1 MKKLLK
7 KLAKKSMALLMT
19 VVMLMS
25 CWVFFVPV
33 PEAHAAQEELNYTL
47 EQLNETFLTTD
58 VEIVFVKAK
67 FPGDS
72 DTVGD
77 SYSKNV
83 LYSPAYATPDGTIY
97 TGAVSK
103 NQQIYDDGCDKKDLY
118 VNASWHYAETVM
130 LYDGTT
136 NPKTAIMLTADPNG
150 DGNVVLRRSWFSGSD
165 LQLVGYWKSGPTEEP
180 GSLQFNDVIT
190 KSDYLNYLATDTDA
204 TKQKTNNEKAMV
216 YANCFEFVGS
226 MDKSSFL
233 KNINPTLNFY
243 ADTGSKPTIS
253 ATSTV
258 PIRVVNYK
266 SLKEAIVNAQTYV
279 SEAVANPAKYTAASK
294 AELQE
299 LANALIAAKPDET
312 YFNGN
317 SKCLYNEYAND
328 AYAAVSAWWSWGG
341 LETVEYTVNFANA
354 EGTIIS
360 TQAIEYGKNAVAPS
374 APTKAPDATNHYSFS
389 NWDKSYTNVT
399 SDMTV
404 YPEYTDT
411 AHSFTGAVKYNNDG
425 THSWACTG
433 CAAYGVK
440 DGKMGDKANCSFP
453 DTWSGD
459 VATHSKTC
467 SVCNGE
473 SKHDADWQDTKT
485 YTKTEATCIADAVYY
500 KECSVCGISSENY
513 GGATWTE
520 IGSKV
525 DHQETEKPGGYK
537 APTCTEDGYQIYWCP
552 VCQGQERTEIL
563 PGGHEPSGEVVYIND
578 NIHGELC
585 YVCEEVIESTKAEH
599 TWSSMYPDVEPTCTN
614 NGKYVYFCPY
624 CLYEVSSEY
633 AIDENGKFTSE
644 LVAPALNHEVDG
656 VSTYEYYEDAD
667 HQPLDPTCSAT
678 GYHYEKCSLC
688 GVIKQVTDAI
698 DPDAHVYSSAVS
710 NGNGTHTATCTLN
723 SAHVITDP
731 CTDKDKDCVCD
742 TCGYNIPHDYQ
753 NIVTAGMLVSEADCN
768 SYAVYKKSCSVCGVA
783 HESETF
789 EDVASGYGA
798 HNWAEKRTFIKS
810 VAKCETD
817 AVYYYECLECGD
829 SSEAH
834 GGATWTDKG
843 TGYPHKF
850 DGAIVNNNDGTHSYT
865 CSNVDADGVACT
877 EVGGTTGCNFGKWD
891 TTNANG
897 HQKTCLDC
905 GYTTALEAHNWG
917 EGWKPAE
924 GNTGDAKGEM
934 TRTCTVCARTE
945 TTTCVYDQEV
955 VVDATCMNDKYT
967 EYTCTTCG
975 HGYTVREPG
984 TKLDHSYTGAYDI
997 DAENDK
1003 HRQLC
1008 VNGCNQYGEWVECEL
1023 TYTQVL
1029 GTETHT
1035 AECPDCGNVDTGD
1048 CFGGTATCIQKAKC
1062 EKCGGDHGDYA
1073 EHNFTG
1079 AAKNF
1084 GVEGEHN
1091 RVCAVEG
1098 CGEYNP
1104 VAEKCSGGTAY
1115 CTEKAICSE
1124 CNTAYGEID
1133 LNNHKNTTAQPGK
1146 APTCMDDGY
1155 TDYATCDACG
1165 TELGK
1170 EVIPADPEAHKW
1182 SATAVSTND
1191 GKHYYACE
1199 YNAEHKDVYDCFCSS
1214 PSILPPTCEEGGY
1227 TLHVCDECPYTWTT
1241 DPTDPTDHA
1250 WGEWVK
1256 DGNGGH
1262 SRVCLND
1269 ESHTQT
1275 GTCADDATAVV
1286 TAPTC
1291 TEQGYTTYTCNLC
1304 GYVWVADYTDPTGHH
1319 YTQKIIDDAHLFTDA
1334 DYEATGVTTNTCERA
1349 DYYWFD
1355 CADCDK
1361 NGKDE
1366 TDTDKYPLNTRYYE
1380 NGKGEGH
1387 DFTGKAYSDAIKD
1400 KLVLASEATCTEHET
1415 YYTYCTKCHLST
1427 KGIEG
1432 KEATFTR
1439 WGTALEHSFEEI
1451 VDPDNL
1457 AKNRVSVATCT
1468 AKAVYYK
1475 SCANCG
1481 EVSDETFT
1489 YGEMTAHSYTEK
1501 LSDYAHIITEAN
1513 CQTKATYWFDCVY
1526 CNSNAKLI
1534 DKEGMTEEEIAALQY
1549 SDGAVDYNNHIS
1561 LEKVA
1566 YKAPTCTEDGHSEYK
1581 KCTACGTEL
1590 GKVTAGYEKTGHV
1603 YTGAYRIANVVDAE
1617 GNVTAYKHQRACKY
1631 GCGTYSEVTD
1641 CGFTAWQQNEDGKTH
1656 SKACVC
1662 GNSITANCVANDNAS
1677 CEDAATCKDCGGE
1690 MADTITGHDWGE
1702 WKSDGNGKTH
1712 SRVCNTNSNHKET
1725 ENCSGG
1731 VASGCGAIYCSV
1743 CSQQYATGIDHNW
1756 GDWVEISAAT
1766 CTEPAVRKRACKD
1779 CSATQEETV
1788 GTALGHDYD
1797 SDNDGNDDGVVTK
1810 EATCTEAGIITYT
1823 CLNGCGTTYTEV
1835 IKSLG
1840 HELEKEWTTKVEP
1853 TCKDEGL
1860 QVKCC
1865 VHSWKD
1871 ADGNEVKCDYYEE
1884 QTIPADKSKHIP
1896 GEWVT
1901 DEGASNCETG
1911 LKSYKYCTVCGFKVD
1926 EKTDKISH
1934 EWVADSIVY
1943 GTCTANG
1950 YIKMICAKC
1959 GSAKTFDENTPG
1971 FPNMLDD
1978 TVIDGETA
1986 SKLLSKG
1993 GHKWE
1998 TTASGSGEYVIQN
2011 GYVVYVTKAPTCSET
2026 GKGYMICT
2034 AEGCGTKSG
2043 TVSID
2048 KTEHNFKTMP
2058 AAEATCQ
2065 TPGHTE
2071 YRACK
2076 NCPYAEQPT
2085 KIPKLGHIDSN
2096 ANGKCDRCG
2105 FEMYDPGN
2113 GGTAAC
2119 GCLCHNDSFF
2129 MAKIIYPIARFFWKI
2144 FGMNKSCSCGKTHY

>member
-1 MKKLLK
+1 MKKFLK
-7 KLAKKSMALLMT
+7 KTTKKSIALLMT
-19 VVMLMS
+19 VVMLMT
-25 CWVFFVPV
+25 CWVFVAPT
-33 PEAHAAQEELNYTL
+33 EADAAKSISYNVTITYNL
-47 EQLNETFLTTD
+47 
-58 VEIVFVKAK
+58 
-67 FPGDS
+67 PSGDS
-72 DTVGD
+72 GGNIKVYYYNFKDDGSGVDTSSTGEQAFISSYGNLTVGD
-77 SYSKNV
+77 GQSKTVTCTGFPYKIEFIDEEAGCGKTDRQLTFKGLKIGNTTIV
-83 LYSPAYATPDGTIY
+83 SNTTMSVSNGTK
-97 TGAVSK
+97 TLV
-103 NQQIYDDGCDKKDLY
+103 
-118 VNASWHYAETVM
+118 
-130 LYDGTT
+130 YDGTGNINT
-136 NPKTAIMLTADPNG
+136 SWAVPVATTADMSSAGTVTVPVGGTGSTDFTVSNIKDQYGVAWTQSINDTMCTMNPQVDGISTTASNGKITVSGTESVFDNHTGYSVSNGQAKSTLTFRMGNITKTATVTFQSSQYWTNFRECACGQSHDQWCYYNGSITAPGACAKDADN
-150 DGNVVLRRSWFSGSD
+150 DSHYAFNKWLRQD
-165 LQLVGYWKSGPTEEP
+165 NP
-180 GSLQFNDVIT
+180 
-190 KSDYLNYLATDTDA
+190 DYTLAKDA
-204 TKQKTNNEKAMV
+204 TLSGIKTS
-216 YANCFEFVGS
+216 GTTS
-226 MDKSSFL
+226 
-233 KNINPTLNFY
+233 NIYN
-243 ADTGSKPTIS
+243 AD
-253 ATSTV
+253 
-258 PIRVVNYK
+258 
-266 SLKEAIVNAQTYV
+266 
-279 SEAVANPAKYTAASK
+279 YTA
-294 AELQE
+294 
-299 LANALIAAKPDET
+299 
-312 YFNGN
+312 
-317 SKCLYNEYAND
+317 
-328 AYAAVSAWWSWGG
+328 
-341 LETVEYTVNFANA
+341 
-354 EGTIIS
+354 
-360 TQAIEYGKNAVAPS
+360 
-374 APTKAPDATNHYSFS
+374 
-389 NWDKSYTNVT
+389 
-399 SDMTV
+399 
-404 YPEYTDT
+404 T
-411 AHSFTGAVKYNNDG
+411 AHVFEGALVNNGDG
-425 THSWACTG
+425 THSKKCTSVG
-433 CAAYGVK
+433 A
-440 DGKMGDKANCSFP
+440 D
-453 DTWSGD
+453 
-459 VATHSKTC
+459 KTC
-467 SVCNGE
+467 TIVGLNGKAQGTPGGSE
-473 SKHDADWQDTKT
+473 ACSGTMGGDASKHSFKCQCNTTVSHDAQWEKT
-485 YTKTEATCIADAVYY
+485 DKYIKNAASCTSDAEYY
-500 KECSVCGISSENY
+500 YECTYEGCGVSSQNF
-513 GGATWTE
+513 GGATYFKAGTQTDHLSVLKERKEPDCKTE
-520 IGSKV
+520 
-525 DHQETEKPGGYK
+525 T
-537 APTCTEDGYQIYWCP
+537 DGYEIYWCP
-552 VCQGQERTEIL
+552 ACQGEEETKVLKFEHV
-563 PGGHEPSGEVVYIND
+563 PGETIKIDDS
-578 NIHGELC
+578 IHGVEC
-585 YVCEEVIESTKAEH
+585 EVCKKILSEEEH
-599 TWSSMYPDVEPTCTN
+599 SWTAIFLDTEPTCTT
-614 NGKYVYFCPY
+614 NGKYLYFCNG
-624 CLYEVSSEY
+624 CGYEVLSEY

-667 HQPLDPTCSAT
+667 HQPLDPTCTAA

-731 CTDKDKDCVCD
+731 CTDKDKNCVCD

-783 HESETF
+783 HESEKF

-798 HNWAEKRTFIKS
+798 HDWAETREFIKS

-829 SSEAH
+829 SSENH

-843 TGYPHKF
+843 TGYPHNYAPKA
-850 DGAIVNNNDGTHSYT
+850 DNSNIVNNNDGTHSYYCQNECGT
-865 CSNVDADGVACT
+865 
-877 EVGGTTGCNFGKWD
+877 VGGTTGCNFGKWD

-897 HQKTCLDC
+897 HQKTCRDC

-997 DAENDK
+997 DTENDK

-1023 TYTQVL
+1023 TYTQVA

-1062 EKCGGDHGDYA
+1062 DKCGGDHGDYA

-1124 CNTAYGEID
+1124 CNTAYGEVD

-1146 APTCMDDGY
+1146 APTCMEAGY

-1170 EVIPADPEAHKW
+1170 EGIPADPEAHKW
-1182 SATAVSTND
+1182 STSAVSTND

-1199 YNAEHKDVYDCFCSS
+1199 YNAEHKDVYDCFCAD
-1214 PSILPPTCEEGGY
+1214 PTVLPPTCTEGGY
-1227 TLHVCDECPYTWTT
+1227 TEHYCDDCGYYWTT

-1250 WGEWVK
+1250 WGEWTE
-1256 DGNGGH
+1256 DGKGGH
-1262 SRVCLND
+1262 TIVCLND
-1269 ESHTQT
+1269 ENHVEK

-1291 TEQGYTTYTCNLC
+1291 IDQGYTTYTCNLC
-1304 GYVWVADYTDPTGHH
+1304 GYVWVADYTEPTGHH

-1549 SDGAVDYNNHIS
+1549 SAGAVDYNNHVS

-1603 YTGAYRIANVVDAE
+1603 YTGDYRIANVVDAE

-1690 MADTITGHDWGE
+1690 MADTVTGHNWGE

-1712 SRVCNTNSNHKET
+1712 SRVCKTNSNHKET

-1756 GDWVEISAAT
+1756 GEWVEVSAAT
-1766 CTEPAVRKRACKD
+1766 CTEPAVRKRACQD

-1797 SDNDGNDDGVVTK
+1797 SDNDGKDDGVVTK

-1884 QTIPADKSKHIP
+1884 QTIPAAPNDETKHVP
-1896 GEWVT
+1896 GEWVA

-1911 LKSYKYCTVCGFKVD
+1911 LKSYKYCTVCGLQVD
-1926 EKTDKISH
+1926 QKTEKISH
-1934 EWVADSIVY
+1934 DWVADSIVY

-1950 YIKMICAKC
+1950 YIKMVCAKC

-2119 GCLCHNDSFF
+2119 GCLCHDDSFF

>member
-1 MKKLLK
+1 
-7 KLAKKSMALLMT
+7 
-19 VVMLMS
+19 
-25 CWVFFVPV
+25 
-33 PEAHAAQEELNYTL
+33 
-47 EQLNETFLTTD
+47 
-58 VEIVFVKAK
+58 
-67 FPGDS
+67 
-72 DTVGD
+72 
-77 SYSKNV
+77 
-83 LYSPAYATPDGTIY
+83 
-97 TGAVSK
+97 
-103 NQQIYDDGCDKKDLY
+103 
-118 VNASWHYAETVM
+118 
-130 LYDGTT
+130 
-136 NPKTAIMLTADPNG
+136 
-150 DGNVVLRRSWFSGSD
+150 
-165 LQLVGYWKSGPTEEP
+165 
-180 GSLQFNDVIT
+180 
-190 KSDYLNYLATDTDA
+190 
-204 TKQKTNNEKAMV
+204 
-216 YANCFEFVGS
+216 
-226 MDKSSFL
+226 
-233 KNINPTLNFY
+233 
-243 ADTGSKPTIS
+243 
-253 ATSTV
+253 
-258 PIRVVNYK
+258 
-266 SLKEAIVNAQTYV
+266 
-279 SEAVANPAKYTAASK
+279 
-294 AELQE
+294 
-299 LANALIAAKPDET
+299 
-312 YFNGN
+312 
-317 SKCLYNEYAND
+317 
-328 AYAAVSAWWSWGG
+328 
-341 LETVEYTVNFANA
+341 
-354 EGTIIS
+354 
-360 TQAIEYGKNAVAPS
+360 
-374 APTKAPDATNHYSFS
+374 
-389 NWDKSYTNVT
+389 
-399 SDMTV
+399 
-404 YPEYTDT
+404 
-411 AHSFTGAVKYNNDG
+411 
-425 THSWACTG
+425 
-433 CAAYGVK
+433 
-440 DGKMGDKANCSFP
+440 
-453 DTWSGD
+453 
-459 VATHSKTC
+459 
-467 SVCNGE
+467 
-473 SKHDADWQDTKT
+473 
-485 YTKTEATCIADAVYY
+485 
-500 KECSVCGISSENY
+500 
-513 GGATWTE
+513 
-520 IGSKV
+520 
-525 DHQETEKPGGYK
+525 
-537 APTCTEDGYQIYWCP
+537 
-552 VCQGQERTEIL
+552 
-563 PGGHEPSGEVVYIND
+563 
-578 NIHGELC
+578 
-585 YVCEEVIESTKAEH
+585 
-599 TWSSMYPDVEPTCTN
+599 
-614 NGKYVYFCPY
+614 
-624 CLYEVSSEY
+624 
-633 AIDENGKFTSE
+633 
-644 LVAPALNHEVDG
+644 
-656 VSTYEYYEDAD
+656 
-667 HQPLDPTCSAT
+667 
-678 GYHYEKCSLC
+678 
-688 GVIKQVTDAI
+688 
-698 DPDAHVYSSAVS
+698 
-710 NGNGTHTATCTLN
+710 
-723 SAHVITDP
+723 
-731 CTDKDKDCVCD
+731 
-742 TCGYNIPHDYQ
+742 
-753 NIVTAGMLVSEADCN
+753 
-768 SYAVYKKSCSVCGVA
+768 
-783 HESETF
+783 
-789 EDVASGYGA
+789 
-798 HNWAEKRTFIKS
+798 
-810 VAKCETD
+810 
-817 AVYYYECLECGD
+817 
-829 SSEAH
+829 
-834 GGATWTDKG
+834 
-843 TGYPHKF
+843 
-850 DGAIVNNNDGTHSYT
+850 
-865 CSNVDADGVACT
+865 
-877 EVGGTTGCNFGKWD
+877 
-891 TTNANG
+891 
-897 HQKTCLDC
+897 
-905 GYTTALEAHNWG
+905 
-917 EGWKPAE
+917 
-924 GNTGDAKGEM
+924 
-934 TRTCTVCARTE
+934 
-945 TTTCVYDQEV
+945 
-955 VVDATCMNDKYT
+955 
-967 EYTCTTCG
+967 
-975 HGYTVREPG
+975 
-984 TKLDHSYTGAYDI
+984 
-997 DAENDK
+997 
-1003 HRQLC
+1003 
-1008 VNGCNQYGEWVECEL
+1008 
-1023 TYTQVL
+1023 
-1029 GTETHT
+1029 
-1035 AECPDCGNVDTGD
+1035 
-1048 CFGGTATCIQKAKC
+1048 
-1062 EKCGGDHGDYA
+1062 
-1073 EHNFTG
+1073 
-1079 AAKNF
+1079 
-1084 GVEGEHN
+1084 
-1091 RVCAVEG
+1091 
-1098 CGEYNP
+1098 
-1104 VAEKCSGGTAY
+1104 
-1115 CTEKAICSE
+1115 
-1124 CNTAYGEID
+1124 
-1133 LNNHKNTTAQPGK
+1133 
-1146 APTCMDDGY
+1146 
-1155 TDYATCDACG
+1155 
-1165 TELGK
+1165 
-1170 EVIPADPEAHKW
+1170 
-1182 SATAVSTND
+1182 
-1191 GKHYYACE
+1191 
-1199 YNAEHKDVYDCFCSS
+1199 
-1214 PSILPPTCEEGGY
+1214 
-1227 TLHVCDECPYTWTT
+1227 
-1241 DPTDPTDHA
+1241 
-1250 WGEWVK
+1250 
-1256 DGNGGH
+1256 
-1262 SRVCLND
+1262 
-1269 ESHTQT
+1269 
-1275 GTCADDATAVV
+1275 
-1286 TAPTC
+1286 
-1291 TEQGYTTYTCNLC
+1291 
-1304 GYVWVADYTDPTGHH
+1304 
-1319 YTQKIIDDAHLFTDA
+1319 
-1334 DYEATGVTTNTCERA
+1334 
-1349 DYYWFD
+1349 
-1355 CADCDK
+1355 
-1361 NGKDE
+1361 
-1366 TDTDKYPLNTRYYE
+1366 
-1380 NGKGEGH
+1380 
-1387 DFTGKAYSDAIKD
+1387 
-1400 KLVLASEATCTEHET
+1400 
-1415 YYTYCTKCHLST
+1415 

-1603 YTGAYRIANVVDAE
+1603 YTGDYRIANVVDAE

-1662 GNSITANCVANDNAS
+1662 GNSLTANCVANDNAS

-1797 SDNDGNDDGVVTK
+1797 SDNDGKDDGVVTK

-1950 YIKMICAKC
+1950 YIKMVCAKC

-1971 FPNMLDD
+1971 FPNQLDD

-2043 TVSID
+2043 IVTID

>member
-1 MKKLLK
+1 MKKFLK
-7 KLAKKSMALLMT
+7 TLTKKSIALLMT
-19 VVMLMS
+19 VVMLMT
-25 CWVFFVPV
+25 CWVFVAPEKAEAATTAKYSFTLTYNLGSGETGGDIKVYYYNFRDDGSGVDTSSTGEEYVVDSYGKLTAGDGKTYTHNCTGFPYKIEFKDNDGCNNRQIRITGFSINGVSVGLAGGFNVSDTTYTITYNGSGASTSSITWALPVVSSISLSPTAPTVNVPAGGTGSATV
-33 PEAHAAQEELNYTL
+33 TATVKDQYGYQYHK
-47 EQLNETFLTTD
+47 LTTSNCTMNPQVD
-58 VEIVFVKAK
+58 GISTSVSNNVITVKGTEAVFANHS
-67 FPGDS
+67 G
-72 DTVGD
+72 
-77 SYSKNV
+77 YS
-83 LYSPAYATPDGTIY
+83 ST
-97 TGAVSK
+97 TGA
-103 NQQIYDDGCDKKDLY
+103 
-118 VNASWHYAETVM
+118 
-130 LYDGTT
+130 
-136 NPKTAIMLTADPNG
+136 
-150 DGNVVLRRSWFSGSD
+150 
-165 LQLVGYWKSGPTEEP
+165 
-180 GSLQFNDVIT
+180 
-190 KSDYLNYLATDTDA
+190 
-204 TKQKTNNEKAMV
+204 
-216 YANCFEFVGS
+216 
-226 MDKSSFL
+226 
-233 KNINPTLNFY
+233 
-243 ADTGSKPTIS
+243 
-253 ATSTV
+253 ATSTLSV
-258 PIRVVNYK
+258 LMGNSGTKTASVKFQSP
-266 SLKEAIVNAQTYV
+266 
-279 SEAVANPAKYTAASK
+279 KYTVAFTGCACGSNHN
-294 AELQE
+294 Q
-299 LANALIAAKPDET
+299 T
-312 YFNGN
+312 CYYNG
-317 SKCLYNEYAND
+317 S
-328 AYAAVSAWWSWGG
+328 V
-341 LETVEYTVNFANA
+341 T
-354 EGTIIS
+354 
-360 TQAIEYGKNAVAPS
+360 APS
-374 APTKAPDATNHYSFS
+374 ITADNCKKNPDNNYHYAFNKWLLSTNSDYTLAQGATLSGIKANGTTYNAN
-389 NWDKSYTNVT
+389 YTA
-399 SDMTV
+399 
-404 YPEYTDT
+404 T
-411 AHSFTGAVKYNNDG
+411 AHVFEGALVNNGDG
-425 THSWACTG
+425 THSKKCTSVG
-433 CAAYGVK
+433 A
-440 DGKMGDKANCSFP
+440 D
-453 DTWSGD
+453 
-459 VATHSKTC
+459 KTC
-467 SVCNGE
+467 TIVGLNGKAQGTE
-473 SKHDADWQDTKT
+473 GGSEACSGTMGGDASNHSFNCECGSTVSHAAQWEKT
-485 YTKTEATCIADAVYY
+485 DKYIANAASCTSDAEYY
-500 KECSVCGISSENY
+500 YECTYAGCGVSSQNF
-513 GGATWTE
+513 GGATYFKAGTQTDHLSVLKERKEPDCKTE
-520 IGSKV
+520 
-525 DHQETEKPGGYK
+525 TNGY
-537 APTCTEDGYQIYWCP
+537 EIYWCP
-552 VCQGQERTEIL
+552 ACQGQEETEVIPFEHV
-563 PGGHEPSGEVVYIND
+563 PGEMIKIDDS
-578 NIHGELC
+578 IHGVEC
-585 YVCEEVIESTKAEH
+585 EVCKKILSEEEH
-599 TWSSMYPDVEPTCTN
+599 SWTAIFLEVEPTCTT
-614 NGKYVYFCPY
+614 NGKYLYFCNG
-624 CLYEVSSEY
+624 CGYEVSSEY

-644 LVAPALNHEVDG
+644 FVAPALNHKVDG

-688 GVIKQVTDAI
+688 GDIKQVTDAI

-753 NIVTAGMLVSEADCN
+753 NIVTAGMLVSKADCN

-798 HNWAEKRTFIKS
+798 HDWAETRTFIKS

-817 AVYYYECLECGD
+817 AVYYYECLECGA

-843 TGYPHKF
+843 TGYPHNYAPKA
-850 DGAIVNNNDGTHSYT
+850 DNSNIVNNNDGTHSYYCQNKCGT
-865 CSNVDADGVACT
+865 
-877 EVGGTTGCNFGKWD
+877 VGGTTGCNFGEWD
-891 TTNANG
+891 VNNANG
-897 HQKTCLDC
+897 HQKTCRDC

-955 VVDATCMNDKYT
+955 VVEATCMNDKYT

-984 TKLDHSYTGAYDI
+984 TKLDHSYTGEYDI

-1023 TYTQVL
+1023 TYTQVK

-1035 AECPDCGNVDTGD
+1035 ATCPDCGNVDTGD

-1062 EKCGGDHGDYA
+1062 DKCGGDHGDYA

-1256 DGNGGH
+1256 DGKGGH
-1262 SRVCLND
+1262 TRVCLND

-1304 GYVWVADYTDPTGHH
+1304 GYVWVADYTAPTGHH

-1549 SDGAVDYNNHIS
+1549 SAGAVDYNNHIS

-1603 YTGAYRIANVVDAE
+1603 YTGDYRIANVVDAE

-1662 GNSITANCVANDNAS
+1662 GNSLTANCVANDNAS

-1690 MADTITGHDWGE
+1690 MADTVTGHDWGE
-1702 WKSDGNGKTH
+1702 WKSDENGKTH
-1712 SRVCNTNSNHKET
+1712 SRVCKTNSNHKET
-1725 ENCSGG
+1725 EKCSGG

-1756 GDWVEISAAT
+1756 GEWVEVSAAT

-1788 GTALGHDYD
+1788 GKALGHDYD
-1797 SDNDGNDDGVVTK
+1797 SDNDGKDDGVVTK

-1884 QTIPADKSKHIP
+1884 QTIPADKSKHVP

-1950 YIKMICAKC
+1950 YIKMVCAKC

-1971 FPNMLDD
+1971 FPNKLDD